1 MSIKHYLFALFGGLI
16 LLLGLSQLLIGEA
29 LKQQLDEDLRKD
41 SLALSRQL
49 VDIVVED
56 LGENLQFVQ
65 KVHINRDEAEISPED
80 RVLLE
85 TLKVEVPSESE
96 IIELQ
101 QLEVGRAMAEVEAKL
116 EARAELEQEAMS
128 EQYSENSARYRERDE
143 QIRQTLSLELEK
155 LSRMQEL
162 LTREYQQALHQ
173 SLDTLTIN
181 TSETDDG
188 RRVMVVRT
196 RDGTQIERRPLELS
210 QNNVSEAL
218 SRFREWMAALIL
230 VSSMLALIF
239 VYWLSRRVSGPLSEL
254 ALGHRKLGEGELG
267 YQVAPRGVDEIKKML
282 EGFNAM
288 SNKLAE
294 LSAREQQMANQQH
307 LAELGEIT
315 RGIAHSLRNPLHTLG
330 LLAENQSS
338 CEDSEERARQLGLIQ
353 QKIAM
358 MDKHIQSLLT
368 LSSSEVDRSRPVP
381 VNAVV
386 QDILLELSVAGIK
399 PELKLSGFD
408 TEYRLAGMESEVRS
422 ILHAVMINAIEAQPG
437 QQSPWLGI
445 DIGYQG
451 ENGNCGL
458 LIAVTDKGPGI
469 DDSLIARLG
478 QPHVTTKPEGTGM
491 GLYIASRLLASH
503 YGGRLS
509 FERLAE
515 GGSRVSV
522 FFSNGESR

>member
-56 LGENLQFVQ
+56 LGDNLQFVQ
-65 KVHINRDEAEISPED
+65 QVQIKRENGELPKQDSASLSEHDKA
-80 RVLLE
+80 LLE
-85 TLKVEVPSESE
+85 SLKVKVPSQSE

-101 QLEVGRAMAEVEAKL
+101 QLEVGRALAEVEAKL
-116 EARAELEQEAMS
+116 EQRAELE
-128 EQYSENSARYRERDE
+128 SENDSELHRQQDAYIREA
-143 QIRQTLSLELEK
+143 LSRELEN

-181 TSETDDG
+181 TRETAEG
-188 RRVMVVRT
+188 GRVMVVRT
-196 RDGTQIERRPLELS
+196 GSGVQMESRHLEFG

-230 VSSMLALIF
+230 VSSLLALIF

-254 ALGHRKLGEGELG
+254 ATGHRKLGEGQLG
-267 YQVAPRGVDEIKKML
+267 YQVTPRGVDEIKTML

-288 SNKLAE
+288 SEKLAQ
-294 LSAREQQMANQQH
+294 LSAREQQIASQQH
-307 LAELGEIT
+307 LVELGEIT

-330 LLAENQSS
+330 LLAENQSQTDDAS
-338 CEDSEERARQLGLIQ
+338 LRALQLGQIQ

-368 LSSSEVDRSRPVP
+368 LSSSEVDRSRPIP

-386 QDILLELSVAGIK
+386 QDILLELSVAGVK
-399 PELKLSGFD
+399 PQLSLSGFE
-408 TEYRLAGMESEVRS
+408 TEHWLPGMESEIRS
-422 ILHAVMINAIEAQPG
+422 ILHAVIINAVEAQAG
-437 QQSPWLGI
+437 NDAPWLGI
-445 DIGYQG
+445 DVSAGQG
-451 ENGNCGL
+451 QLCVT
-458 LIAVTDKGPGI
+458 VTDKGVGM
-469 DDSLIARLG
+469 DEHLIERLG

-491 GLYIASRLLASH
+491 GLYIASRLLTSH
-503 YGGRLS
+503 YGGSLTFTRPKD
-509 FERLAE
+509 
-515 GGSRVSV
+515 GGTRVV
-522 FFSNGESR
+522 VHFKQQED

>member
-16 LLLGLSQLLIGEA
+16 LLLSLSQLLIGEA
-29 LKQQLDEDLRKD
+29 LRQQLDDELKKD

-56 LGENLQFVQ
+56 LGDKIQFVQ
-65 KVHINRDEAEISPED
+65 QAHVDADDGVSLSKDGEGLSEQD
-80 RVLLE
+80 RQLLE
-85 TLKVEVPSESE
+85 SLRVELPSQSE

-101 QLEVGRAMAEVEAKL
+101 QLEVGRAMAAVEAKL
-116 EARAELEQEAMS
+116 EQRAEFEHEQS
-128 EQYSENSARYRERDE
+128 QPRTEQDARIRE
-143 QIRQTLSLELEK
+143 TLSRELEN
-155 LSRMQEL
+155 LSRMQQL
-162 LTREYQQALHQ
+162 LTHEYQQALHE

-181 TSETDDG
+181 TSETGDG
-188 RRVMVVRT
+188 ARVMVVRT
-196 RDGTQIERRPLELS
+196 ATGGEQMVSRHLDLG
-210 QNNVSEAL
+210 QNNVSIAL

-230 VSSMLALIF
+230 VSSLLALIF
-239 VYWLSRRVSGPLSEL
+239 VYWLSRRVSGPLTAL
-254 ALGHRKLGEGELG
+254 AVGHRKLGEGELG
-267 YQVAPRGVDEIKKML
+267 YQVEPRGVDEIKKML

-288 SNKLAE
+288 SDKLAL

-330 LLAENQSS
+330 LLAENQSITD
-338 CEDSEERARQLGLIQ
+338 DSRERSRQLGLIQ

-368 LSSSEVDRSRPVP
+368 LSSSEVDRSRCVP

-386 QDILLELSVAGIK
+386 QDILLELSVAGIT
-399 PELKLSGFD
+399 PELRLTGFD
-408 TEYRLAGMESEVRS
+408 TEFRLAGLESEVRS
-422 ILHAVMINAIEAQPG
+422 ILHAVIINAIEAQPDAAH
-437 QQSPWLGI
+437 PWLEIILGREEETLCVTVNDKGAGI
-445 DIGYQG
+445 D
-451 ENGNCGL
+451 EKL
-458 LIAVTDKGPGI
+458 L
-469 DDSLIARLG
+469 ARLG

-491 GLYIASRLLASH
+491 GLYIAGRLLASH

-509 FERLAE
+509 FEQLAE

-522 FFSNGESR
+522 YFSNGESR